1 MMIFVL
7 SAVILAIAYFQLELK
22 LRSQSD
28 KINELQS
35 SINQLREA
43 NFYTYALHSGE
54 FRMRKSRPRMA
65 PVEDIEKDKYDL
77 NGSVEDLIR
86 KSNL

>member
-1 MMIFVL
+1 
-7 SAVILAIAYFQLELK
+7 
-22 LRSQSD
+22 
-28 KINELQS
+28 
-35 SINQLREA
+35 
-43 NFYTYALHSGE
+43 
-54 FRMRKSRPRMA
+54 MRKSRPRMA